1 MSALLLLALLVQEP
15 APAPPPFA
23 PLDLA
28 LANGPAAW
36 GDVDGDG
43 WVDLNA
49 GGQVWRNDEGAGFTK
64 LADVAPGLFGDL
76 DGDGDLDVFAFGDQR
91 LFAGDGAGGFAEVA
105 LEGLARTHSR
115 GAALGDFDGHG
126 HLDAYVG
133 GYENWNDQVTF
144 PDHLLRGD
152 GASLALAWSETRFR
166 ARGVTACD
174 YDTDGDLDVYVS
186 NYRLLP
192 NVLWRN
198 DGAGAFE
205 DVAAAANAVATSEG
219 FGGGHSIG
227 ACWGDFDG
235 DGRFDLFAGNFAHVD
250 SRGDQPKSRFLRQ
263 KEDGTFEDK
272 GTCGVWYQESYASP
286 AAADFDNDGDLD
298 LYFTTVYGTA
308 SFGRKNHPV
317 LYRNDGD
324 WTFTDVTEE
333 LGLAGLLP
341 TYQAAWADVD
351 HDGDVDLVTAGNLFR
366 NSAAQ
371 GHWLRVEVARAP
383 AIGAQVR
390 AKLPGGRVVTRQ
402 VEAGTGE
409 GNANEPTLHLGL
421 GDHDGPVELEVRWP
435 GGEPYGG
442 HVKTVQVPGV
452 DRRVVV
458 TIGER

>member
-1 MSALLLLALLVQEP
+1 MSVLQVALLLLAQE
-15 APAPPPFA
+15 PAPPPFVA
-23 PLDLA
+23 LDLT

-49 GGQVWRNDEGAGFTK
+49 GGTLWRNEAGAGFERLT
-64 LADVAPGLFGDL
+64 DVAPGLFGDM
-76 DGDGDLDVFAFGDQR
+76 DGDGDLDLFAFADQR
-91 LFAGDGAGGFAEVA
+91 LFMGDGEGGFAAVE
-105 LEGLARTHSR
+105 LEGLARTQSR
-115 GAALGDFDGHG
+115 GAALGDFDGDG

-133 GYENWNDQVTF
+133 GYENWGDQVTF

-152 GASLALAWSETRFR
+152 GEGLALAWSEARYR

-186 NYRLLP
+186 NYRLQP

-198 DGAGAFE
+198 DGAGALE
-205 DVAAAANAVATSEG
+205 DVTAAANAAATSEG
-219 FGGGHSIG
+219 FGGGHAIG

-263 KEDGTFEDK
+263 RADGTFEDR

-286 AAADFDNDGDLD
+286 AAADYDNDGDLD

-317 LYRNDGD
+317 LYRNDGN

-333 LGLAGLLP
+333 VGLAGLPP

-351 HDGDVDLVTAGNLFR
+351 HDGDVDLVTAGKLFL
-366 NSAAQ
+366 NSAAS
-371 GHWLRVEVARAP
+371 GHWLRVQVARHP

-435 GGEPYGG
+435 SGEPYGG
-442 HVKTVQVPGV
+442 EVKTVRVPGV
-452 DRRVVV
+452 DRQVVV
-458 TIGER
+458 TIEER